1 MNVNIKWIGKQNF
14 QAETIDGQKIDIS
27 PNQKDSGMIS
37 PPDLL
42 LMSLGS
48 CTGLFI
54 LPAAKALNVTIDN
67 FEISLKGVKSDTPPK
82 LFDKIQITVKFKGL
96 LNEEQAH
103 RVLEKAHEKCFVLH
117 SLNPNIEIENI
128 VEIQN

>member
-1 MNVNIKWIGKQNF
+1 MNVTINWKEKQLFEGKTLDNQV
-14 QAETIDGQKIDIS
+14 ISIS
-27 PNQKDSGMIS
+27 PKSENGDAIS

-54 LPAAKALNVTIDN
+54 LPSAKAMDVNVEN
-67 FEISLKGVKSDTPPK
+67 FEVSLEGVKSTTPPK
-82 LFDKIQITVKFKGL
+82 LFDKIIITVKFKGDL
-96 LNEEQAH
+96 TKEEAQK
-103 RVLEKAHEKCFVLH
+103 VLEKAHEKCFILH

-128 VEIQN
+128 IQIEK